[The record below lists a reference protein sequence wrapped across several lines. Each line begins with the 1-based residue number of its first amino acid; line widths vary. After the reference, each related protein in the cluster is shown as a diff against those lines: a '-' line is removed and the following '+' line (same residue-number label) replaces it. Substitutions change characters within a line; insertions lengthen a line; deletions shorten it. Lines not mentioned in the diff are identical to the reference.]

1 MVNDVVFD
9 FDDEGEIFAPPIE
22 LFESSTKAAKAA
34 AIPGKRLRALVLA
47 PTRELAMQVCGKS
60 LKFVDILCSCT
71 ADSQAD
77 WDKNQLNN
85 NLKIYEL

>member
-1 MVNDVVFD
+1 MNVQESYSHALEQGTLVKVVNDVVFD

-47 PTRELAMQVCGKS
+47 PTRELAMQVC
-60 LKFVDILCSCT
+60 
-71 ADSQAD
+71 
-77 WDKNQLNN
+77 
-85 NLKIYEL
+85 